1 MKVLKLTE
9 SDLKRI
15 VKRVIKEQEYNDE
28 TRALANSLWKLYG
41 DAVDEQLNPDDFQ
54 DEFEYMTEFIK
65 YLLDS
70 GVEEGLIEEG
80 TPLYETL
87 SDYYYDYYGE
97 YIFGKY
103 DGTEPNDFYDF
114 YDEDDDIDDSWEDLE
129 DDDESEF
136 ENLEDFEDKI
146 KTNLLFN

>member
-1 MKVLKLTE
+1 MKILKLNE

-28 TRALANSLWKLYG
+28 TRALAGSLWKLYG
-41 DAVDEQLNPDDFQ
+41 DAVEEQLSPDDFE
-54 DEFEYMTEFIK
+54 DEFEYMKEFVK

-87 SDYYYDYYGE
+87 SDYYYDYYAE
-97 YIFGKY
+97 YIFNKY
-103 DGTEPNDFYDF
+103 DGVESDDFYD
-114 YDEDDDIDDSWEDLE
+114 DEDEDFDEFDYEE
-129 DDDESEF
+129 DGEF
-136 ENLEDFEDKI
+136 EDLEDFEDEIEK
-146 KTNLLFN
+146 

>member
-41 DAVDEQLNPDDFQ
+41 DAVEEQLNPDDFQ
-54 DEFEYMTEFIK
+54 DEFKYMTEFVK

-103 DGTEPNDFYDF
+103 DGTESDDFYED
-114 YDEDDDIDDSWEDLE
+114 DEDDEEFEDLE
-129 DDDESEF
+129 DF
-136 ENLEDFEDKI
+136 EEKI
-146 KTNLLFN
+146 KD

>member
-28 TRALANSLWKLYG
+28 TRALANSLWKLYS

-54 DEFEYMTEFIK
+54 DEFEYMTEFVK

-103 DGTEPNDFYDF
+103 DGTDMEEKASKVYDKLNRVYYKQGKESGTTIPNY
-114 YDEDDDIDDSWEDLE
+114 ILSTVI
-129 DDDESEF
+129 
-136 ENLEDFEDKI
+136 NQ
-146 KTNLLFN
+146 TNKA

>member
-41 DAVDEQLNPDDFQ
+41 DAVEEQLNPDDFQ
-54 DEFEYMTEFIK
+54 DEFEYMTEFVK

-80 TPLYETL
+80 TPLHETL

-103 DGTEPNDFYDF
+103 DGTESDDFYED
-114 YDEDDDIDDSWEDLE
+114 DEDDEDIDDSWGDWEDLE
-129 DDDESEF
+129 DDDEEF
-136 ENLEDFEDKI
+136 EDLEDFEEKI
-146 KTNLLFN
+146 KD

>member
-41 DAVDEQLNPDDFQ
+41 DAVEEQLNPDDFQ
-54 DEFEYMTEFIK
+54 DEFEYMTEFVK

-103 DGTEPNDFYDF
+103 DGTESDDFYED
-114 YDEDDDIDDSWEDLE
+114 DEDDEDIDDSWEDLE
-129 DDDESEF
+129 DDDEEF
-136 ENLEDFEDKI
+136 EDLEDFEEKI
-146 KTNLLFN
+146 KD

>member
-41 DAVDEQLNPDDFQ
+41 DAVEEQLNPDDFQ
-54 DEFEYMTEFIK
+54 DEFKYMTEFVK

-103 DGTEPNDFYDF
+103 DGTESDDFYED
-114 YDEDDDIDDSWEDLE
+114 DEDDEDIDDSWEDLE
-129 DDDESEF
+129 DDDEEF
-136 ENLEDFEDKI
+136 EDLEDFEEKI
-146 KTNLLFN
+146 KD

>member
-28 TRALANSLWKLYG
+28 TRALANSLWKLYS

-54 DEFEYMTEFIK
+54 DEFEYMTEFVK

-103 DGTEPNDFYDF
+103 DGTESDGFYDDDDD
-114 YDEDDDIDDSWEDLE
+114 DEDIDDSWGDWEDLE
-129 DDDESEF
+129 DDEESEF
-136 ENLEDFEDKI
+136 EDLEDFEDKI
-146 KTNLLFN
+146 KN